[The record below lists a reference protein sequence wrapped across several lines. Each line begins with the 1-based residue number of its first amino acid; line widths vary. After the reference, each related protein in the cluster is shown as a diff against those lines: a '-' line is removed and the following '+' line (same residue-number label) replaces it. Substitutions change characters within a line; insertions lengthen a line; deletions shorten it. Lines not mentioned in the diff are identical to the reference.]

1 MKSAL
6 LKSYWWVDMVKDA
19 EWYVSGCETCQWV
32 KPNHT
37 KRAAPLYPHSIPKGP
52 WSVISWDIIGP
63 LPLSRGHN
71 AILVIVDKFT
81 KRTLIEGIGMDLTGL
96 GAAQILRDQVF
107 HEHGVPH
114 KVVSDWGPQFVSRFM
129 KEFYTM
135 IGVKANLST
144 AFHPQTDGKTEQVNQ
159 EIKVYLRAYV
169 DHLQDDWA
177 EWLSTAEFV
186 LNNREHSA
194 TKQTPFFLEYGRH
207 PWNGGIR
214 PLTEVNPAA
223 DEWLAKLTES
233 RRAAK
238 EAMEKAAVAMKKSY
252 DVGKCPSRE
261 YSKGDLVWLDTC
273 NSKMDRPSKKLDN
286 KHAGPFAIEEKV
298 GLGGYQLKLPWAWH
312 IYQVFNELLLT
323 PYLPPFFP
331 SQNPPPPPPA
341 TIEDD
346 HLEYEVE
353 AILDVKKV
361 GRGVK
366 YLVKW
371 LGYPVEENT
380 WEPQWNLTNITLV
393 LKDFFCQ
400 HPDKA
405 ELAGRDAQP

>member
-6 LKSYWWVDMVKDA
+6 LKSYWWGDMVKDA
-19 EWYVSGCETCQWV
+19 EQYVSGCETCQRG
-32 KPNHT
+32 KPDCT
-37 KRAAPLYPHSIPKGP
+37 KRAAPLYPHSVPKGP

-96 GAAQILRDQVF
+96 GAAWILQDWVF
-107 HEHGVPH
+107 REHGVPH
-114 KVVSDWGPQFVSRFM
+114 KVVSDRGPQFVSRFM

-135 IGVKANLST
+135 IGVKANPST
-144 AFHPQTDGKTEQVNQ
+144 AFHPQTDGQTERVNQ
-159 EIKVYLRAYV
+159 EIEVYLRAYV

-177 EWLSTAEFV
+177 EWLSTAEFT

-214 PLTEVNPAA
+214 PPTEVNPAA

-233 RRAAK
+233 QRAAK
-238 EAMEKAAVAMKKSY
+238 EAMEKAVNAMKRSY
-252 DVGKCPSRE
+252 DADKHPSRE
-261 YSKGDLVWLDTC
+261 YSKGDLVWLDTQ
-273 NSKMDRPSKKLDN
+273 NLKMDQPSKKLDN
-286 KHAGPFAIEEKV
+286 KCAGPFAIKEKV
-298 GLGGYQLKLPWAWH
+298 GPAGYQLKLPQAWWVH
-312 IYQVFNELLLT
+312 WVFNELLLT
-323 PYLPPFFP
+323 PYHPPSFP
-331 SQNPPPPPPA
+331 SQNQPPPPPA
-341 TIEDD
+341 TIKDD
-346 HLEYEVE
+346 HLEYDVEV
-353 AILDVKKV
+353 ILDVKKV
-361 GRGVK
+361 GHGVR

-371 LGYPVEENT
+371 LGYPAEENT
-380 WEPQWNLTNITLV
+380 WEPHRNLTNVTQA
-393 LKDFFCQ
+393 LKDFFQ
-400 HPDKA
+400 LHPDKA